1 MNDPSYALGRS
12 DDEHATDRL
21 AKVRSTMVNC
31 GALTI
36 AELQRTARLTL
47 ASAVSIHEG
56 GAHDVMVKET
66 RAALADE

>member
-1 MNDPSYALGRS
+1 MC
-12 DDEHATDRL
+12 
-21 AKVRSTMVNC
+21 NC

-56 GAHDVMVKET
+56 GVHDVMIKET
-66 RAALADE
+66 RSASADE